1 MLKLVIG
8 NKNYSSWSLR
18 PWLLLRQLGLPFEE
32 VCMHIDGFEPTSSFK
47 QAIAQL
53 SPTGKVPC
61 LIDGAVRVWESIAIA
76 EYVADLYPDA
86 GVWPRDRVARAYAR
100 RACAEM
106 HAGFSALRMHCPMNI
121 ELHMPEVG
129 ARLQRDNEAVA
140 RDVARIDAL
149 FRDALEGTQGPMLY
163 GAFSAADA
171 FYAPVATRIRS
182 YGLTV
187 SSVSAAYV
195 ERVFALSAMQEWTH
209 GALRE
214 HTPVPMSELYRP
226 LPLALPAGSE

>member
-18 PWLLLRQLGLPFEE
+18 PWLLLKQLGLPFEE
-32 VCMHIDGFEPTSSFK
+32 VCLHIDGFEPTSNFK
-47 QAIAQL
+47 QAIATL
-53 SPTGKVPC
+53 TPTGKVPC
-61 LIDGAVRVWESIAIA
+61 LIDGDVLVWESIAIV
-76 EYVADLYPDA
+76 EYVADLFPDA
-86 GVWPRDRVARAYAR
+86 GVWPRDRIVRAYAR

-106 HAGFSALRMHCPMNI
+106 HAGFGALRTHCPMNI

-129 ARLQRDNEAVA
+129 ARLQRENAAVA

-149 FRDALEGTQGPMLY
+149 FQEACAASRGPMLY

-171 FYAPVATRIRS
+171 FFAPVATRIRS

-187 SSVSAAYV
+187 SPASAAYV
-195 ERVFALSAMQEWTH
+195 ERVFALSAMQDWQDA
-209 GALRE
+209 ALRE
-214 HTPVPMSELYRP
+214 HTPVPMSELYRT
-226 LPLALPAGSE
+226 LPSA